1 MAYKSQRQANAANQS
16 AALSREDRMGRN
28 MTRRTA
34 MRVLA
39 GSLAMLHTSKVRAA
53 GEPLRVGKAV
63 VENVGFIPLDV
74 GMELGIFAKHGIAIE
89 ELTFAG
95 GAKIA
100 QAMTAGAIDIS
111 LSAGPDMQFVAKGAP
126 EIAIGSI
133 AEFAGF
139 MAYVVGANSSIHSL
153 NDLRGKKVGIT
164 SPGSLTDW
172 LAEEL
177 DRVKGWTSE
186 RDRLTKVAVGG
197 STPAVIAAL
206 KTGQVDASVTSAQ
219 LGLQLEENGQGR
231 LLSDCSAYVGTI
243 ELYTMYASKTVT
255 ERNPDAVRR
264 FLKGWYETVDF
275 MKSHKAETVA
285 ISARVMGHSPTV
297 ESRVYDRLVGKL
309 SSTGKFSAP
318 AIETLKASFIAMKS
332 VDKSVDMKKLY
343 TEEFLPETSA

>member
-1 MAYKSQRQANAANQS
+1 M
-16 AALSREDRMGRN
+16 SRR

-34 MRVLA
+34 LTVLA
-39 GSLAMLHTSKVRAA
+39 GSLAAFCLPAARAA
-53 GEPLRVGKAV
+53 DEPLRVGKAV

-74 GMELGIFAKHGIAIE
+74 GMETGIFAKHGLAVE
-89 ELTFAG
+89 ELNFAG

-139 MAYVVGANSSIHSL
+139 MAYVVGANSSAHSL
-153 NDLRGKKVGIT
+153 DDLRGKKVGIT

-177 DRVKGWTSE
+177 NRVKSWSGE
-186 RDRLTKVAVGG
+186 RDRVTKVAVGG
-197 STPAVIAAL
+197 STPAVLAAL
-206 KTGQVDASVTSAQ
+206 KTGQIDASISSAQ
-219 LGLQLEENGQGR
+219 LGLQLGENGEGR
-231 LLSDCSAYVGTI
+231 LLADCSAYVGTI
-243 ELYTMYASKTVT
+243 ELYTMFASKAIV

-264 FLKGWYETVDF
+264 FLKGWYETVEF

-285 ISARVMGHSPTV
+285 IAAKVMGNSPSV
-297 ESRVYDRLVGKL
+297 QSRVYDRLVGKL
-309 SSTGKFSAP
+309 SSTGKFSP
-318 AIETLKASFIAMKS
+318 QAIETLRASFIAMKS
-332 VDKSVDMKKLY
+332 IDEAVDMKKLY
-343 TEEFLPETSA
+343 TEEFLPKAQS